1 MDILIIN
8 NLLCDWAIRR
18 EKTATKCISLLAN
31 ILPQY
36 NLLSGTMD
44 CVITNRE
51 SVISLPLQCNDI
63 IEKTISVMNQV
74 VTYSLDLVK
83 YYSDQK
89 KERSIDFNVFY
100 FFKIGETLHSRLL
113 AFLLDPN
120 ETHGQK
126 RLFLHLFLKIIGIK
140 KPEEGIW
147 HLTREEGRIDVML
160 RRKDP
165 YSVIIIE
172 NKSNWASDQPNQ
184 IYRYWYTWIYPK
196 DGING
201 DRESFRIIYL
211 PPSEY
216 KRPVEHSLCR
226 PNNFAHKL
234 PNKITEGILDCC
246 SFDKLIVQWL
256 DECIDSVKKNDRL
269 REYLLQYRQYCQN
282 L

>member
-1 MDILIIN
+1 MIILITMYTYE
-8 NLLCDWAIRR
+8 CFTVFGYADGDKKRR
-18 EKTATKCISLLAN
+18 ILRNQNKLMFMIHFLAFAGMY
-31 ILPQY
+31 L
-36 NLLSGTMD
+36 
-44 CVITNRE
+44 
-51 SVISLPLQCNDI
+51 
-63 IEKTISVMNQV
+63 
-74 VTYSLDLVK
+74 
-83 YYSDQK
+83 
-89 KERSIDFNVFY
+89 
-100 FFKIGETLHSRLL
+100 KIGEIKILIFYAVQVVLLL
-113 AFLLDPN
+113 AIILL
-120 ETHGQK
+120 
-126 RLFLHLFLKIIGIK
+126 
-140 KPEEGIW
+140 
-147 HLTREEGRIDVML
+147 
-160 RRKDP
+160 
-165 YSVIIIE
+165 
-172 NKSNWASDQPNQ
+172 
-184 IYRYWYTWIYPK
+184 YTWIYPK